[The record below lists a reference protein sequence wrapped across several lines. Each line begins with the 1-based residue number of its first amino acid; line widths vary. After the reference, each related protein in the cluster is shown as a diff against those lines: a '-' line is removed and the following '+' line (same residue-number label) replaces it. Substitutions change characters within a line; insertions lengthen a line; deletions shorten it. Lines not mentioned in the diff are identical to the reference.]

1 MSRGVLVNYRAKEG
15 ALHLRRVAS
24 GEGVGESSSNR
35 QKQTVFSP
43 YDSSPCIVFFSLL
56 SFRRRRTNLQEDVK
70 SKSISVTFLNA
81 SI

>member
-24 GEGVGESSSNR
+24 GEAESPL
-35 QKQTVFSP
+35 FSHFE
-43 YDSSPCIVFFSLL
+43 DDEQISR
-56 SFRRRRTNLQEDVK
+56 SFAFAFCVK

-81 SI
+81 L